1 MQNSARLPTDEKL
14 GFEAAVAALGKKE
27 DVQSFL
33 EIYVLKYFSLCCLNH
48 NPVLSISG
56 LKANVSEAEHPL
68 LCEGTR
74 RQRGDLA
81 IAMLVHYKDD
91 QKKLS
96 MVSGTK
102 LVSVLDFGMEYGTG

>member
-1 MQNSARLPTDEKL
+1 M
-14 GFEAAVAALGKKE
+14 
-27 DVQSFL
+27 
-33 EIYVLKYFSLCCLNH
+33 
-48 NPVLSISG
+48 
-56 LKANVSEAEHPL
+56 SEAEHPL

-102 LVSVLDFGMEYGTG
+102 LISILDFYRKHRRGDYIVFCFVDYGQDP